1 MRMRSSYWSWKKGC
15 DTKTKE
21 WEEVKKNRTDE
32 LIALAKIIK
41 VLILVLAFHKIICI
55 LTLCLNWTWKVKV
68 INVWFSF
75 ETATADGFKRGGSG
89 KWSPFLQKLGKRKM
103 CWNSLW
109 VRKPGTRACWKPF
122 RRMTETWPSLPS
134 ATPRALIQSV
144 PFHLNFD
151 YETAYALKITLKSRN
166 SWKFTRV
173 TPDVTEYLNFT

>member
-21 WEEVKKNRTDE
+21 WEEVKKNCTEE

-122 RRMTETWPSLPS
+122 RRMTETWPFLGLHS
-134 ATPRALIQSV
+134 
-144 PFHLNFD
+144 LNFSRFSPHTF
-151 YETAYALKITLKSRN
+151 YFEEEIEVFSAEGSRN
-166 SWKFTRV
+166 WLLKKIIKNRN
-173 TPDVTEYLNFT
+173 L